1 VLITTPEAH
10 PGRFRERL
18 LLVWEPE
25 GHVSGEIACLERRNE
40 RRALTD
46 PAVKRLG
53 RCSRAMDRLKIR
65 DGGVDGVIL
74 LVADTQRKRRV
85 LAAAPSAF
93 QGFNRDARRVLVAL
107 EAGRDPGGN
116 SLIVL

>member
-53 RCSRAMDRLKIR
+53 R
-65 DGGVDGVIL
+65 
-74 LVADTQRKRRV
+74 
-85 LAAAPSAF
+85 
-93 QGFNRDARRVLVAL
+93 
-107 EAGRDPGGN
+107 
-116 SLIVL
+116 